1 MKKTLVA
8 AIAIVAAFVIVLA
21 AAVAFIQYQSPS
33 QSQSSSVSQ
42 TQSGSGKLAIMG
54 TDPAVAASGVSDAT
68 ITYSSVY
75 AHTAGSDMASGWT
88 QVSGSGSMDLM
99 ASQGTA
105 QTLATSQVSAA
116 TYDAFKFNVDSCR
129 VVYQGQSYATT
140 VASTTITAESQSKV
154 QVNSSATAAAVVD
167 LRTFIENTGSASS
180 PQFVFSATA
189 VATSVPPSTLAALS
203 LQLGA
208 TADLSAQGWWS
219 SFMTQTSTNLNVVA
233 TLSGSS
239 LVLRLQNSGSAGAQV
254 QEIVVTPLS
263 ASAFAGVS
271 LPASFGGSAV
281 FTVNGAGSVQQSS
294 SLQAT
299 ALLDSGASVASGSS
313 ANLDYNGN
321 IALGS
326 TVGGVQ
332 VSGIVVGQEY
342 VVTCIGA
349 NTFASTTVVAS

>member
-1 MKKTLVA
+1 MKKTHVA
-8 AIAIVAAFVIVLA
+8 AIAIVAALVIVLA
-21 AAVAFIQYQSPS
+21 AAIALVQYQSPS
-33 QSQSSSVSQ
+33 QS
-42 TQSGSGKLAIMG
+42 GAGKLAVMG

-75 AHTAGSDMASGWT
+75 AHTAGSDMSSGWT

-116 TYDAFKFNVDSCR
+116 TYDAFRFNVDSCK
-129 VVYQGQSYATT
+129 VVYQGQSYVTT

-189 VATSVPPSTLAALS
+189 MATSVPPSTVAALS
-203 LQLGA
+203 LQLGG
-208 TADLSAQGWWS
+208 TADLSAQGWWNA
-219 SFMTQTSTNLNVVA
+219 FVAQTSTSLDVSA
-233 TLSGSS
+233 TLSGGS
-239 LVLRLQNSGSAGAQV
+239 LTLELQNSGSANAQV
-254 QEIVVTPLS
+254 QEVIVTPVS
-263 ASAFAGVS
+263 ASGYAGVS
-271 LPASFGGSAV
+271 LPASFSSSAV
-281 FTVNGAGSVQQSS
+281 FTVSGSGSVQQDS

-299 ALLDSGASVASGSS
+299 AMLESGANISSGSS
-313 ANLDYNGN
+313 ASLNYNGN

-326 TVGGVQ
+326 TLGGVQ
-332 VSGIVVGQEY
+332 ISGILAGQEY
-342 VVTCIGA
+342 IVTCIGA
-349 NTFASTTVVAS
+349 NTYASTTVVAS

>member
-8 AIAIVAAFVIVLA
+8 AIAIVAAVVIVLA
-21 AAVAFIQYQSPS
+21 AAVASTPSLSNPS
-33 QSQSSSVSQ
+33 QSQSAS
-42 TQSGSGKLAIMG
+42 QSGAGKLAIMG
-54 TDPAVAASGVSDAT
+54 TDPAVAASGVTGAM

-99 ASQGTA
+99 ASQGTV
-105 QTLATSQVSAA
+105 QTLATSQVNAA
-116 TYDAFKFNVDSCR
+116 TYDAFKFNVDSCK

-154 QVNSSATAAAVVD
+154 RVNSSATAAAVVD

-189 VATSVPPSTLAALS
+189 VATSVPPSALATLS

-208 TADLSAQGWWS
+208 TADLSTQSWWS
-219 SFMTQTSTNLNVVA
+219 SFVTQTSTNLNVAA
-233 TLSGSS
+233 TLSGDS
-239 LVLRLQNSGSAGAQV
+239 LVLHLQNSGGAGAQV

-263 ASAFAGVS
+263 ASALAGVS
-271 LPASFGGSAV
+271 LPASFAGSAV
-281 FTVNGAGSVQQSS
+281 FTVTGAGSVQQSS

-299 ALLDSGASVASGSS
+299 ALLDSGANIASGSS

-332 VSGIVVGQEY
+332 LSGIVVGQEY